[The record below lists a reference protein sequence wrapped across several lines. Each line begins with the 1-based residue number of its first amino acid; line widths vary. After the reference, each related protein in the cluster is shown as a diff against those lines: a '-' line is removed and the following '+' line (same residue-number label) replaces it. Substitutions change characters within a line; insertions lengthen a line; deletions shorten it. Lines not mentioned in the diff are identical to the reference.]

1 MVRQRKG
8 EFKKELDGLL
18 KQGFQR
24 VKIDGE
30 VYDLEDAPAL
40 EKNIKHDIE
49 VVVDRIVIRENSLG
63 RIAESGE
70 QATALA
76 HGNVNVYMLPDRDA
90 PEGSEGE
97 LRE

>member
-40 EKNIKHDIE
+40 EKTL
-49 VVVDRIVIRENSLG
+49 S
-63 RIAESGE
+63 
-70 QATALA
+70 TT
-76 HGNVNVYMLPDRDA
+76 
-90 PEGSEGE
+90 
-97 LRE
+97 LRSWSTVWWSRARRWRSAWRSR